1 MNILHVYRTY
11 FPDTQGGLEE
21 TIRQISTST
30 GEYGVESR
38 VFMLS
43 RNPEPPIVKLP
54 EAQVHRFPLTF
65 EIASCG
71 FSLTSV
77 RAFSELVNWADVI
90 HYHFPWPF
98 ADLLHLFTKVKKP
111 ALVTYH
117 SDVVRQRGLLQLYR
131 PLMKYFLSKV
141 QCVVAT
147 SPNYLATS
155 PILNQ
160 VRDKVA
166 VIPIGLNRDSYPLV
180 SPLELAEVRKQVGRD
195 FFLFVGVLRYYKG
208 LHILLEAVKDAAFQV
223 VIVGSGPIEAE
234 LKAQAETLGLDN
246 IKFLG
251 FVSDVTK
258 VALFHLARVV
268 VFPSHLRA
276 EAFGVTLVEGAMFS
290 KPLIST
296 ELGTGMSYINIHRET
311 GLVVPPS
318 DPDAL
323 RQAMDLLYNDD
334 ELASRMGKAAYDR
347 YEQLFTGYRMGKQ
360 YHQIYRE
367 LSESTE

>member
-1 MNILHVYRTY
+1 MRVLHVYRTY

-21 TIRQISTST
+21 TIRQICAGT
-30 GEYGVESR
+30 GEYGVENR

-43 RNPEPPIVKLP
+43 RNPDPPIVNLP
-54 EAQVHRFPLTF
+54 EAQVHRFPLNF

-77 RAFSELVNWADVI
+77 RAFSELVAWADVI

-98 ADLLHLFTKVKKP
+98 ADLLHLLTRVKKP
-111 ALVTYH
+111 ALLTYH
-117 SDVVRQRGLLQLYR
+117 SDVVRQRGLLRFYR

-141 QCVVAT
+141 QRVVAT

-155 PILNQ
+155 PVLNQ
-160 VRDKVA
+160 IRDRVS
-166 VIPIGLNRDSYPLV
+166 VIPIGLNQDSYPTA
-180 SPLELAEVRKQVGRD
+180 SKIELENLRQQIGSN

-208 LHILLEAVKDAAFQV
+208 LHILLKAAKNADFKV
-223 VIVGSGPIEAE
+223 VIVGAGPIEAE
-234 LKAQAETLGLDN
+234 LKEQAETLGLDN
-246 IKFLG
+246 VKFLG
-251 FVSDVTK
+251 FVLDETK
-258 VALFHLARVV
+258 VALYHLTRAI

-296 ELGTGMSYINIHRET
+296 ELGTGMSYINIHNET

-323 RQAMDLLYNDD
+323 RQAMDLLYNDN
-334 ELASRMGKAAYDR
+334 ELARRMGRAAYQR
-347 YEQLFTGYRMGKQ
+347 YEKLFTGHGMGKK
-360 YHQIYRE
+360 YFNIYSK
-367 LSESTE
+367 LSNTSE

>member
-21 TIRQISTST
+21 TIRQICTST

-77 RAFSELVNWADVI
+77 RAFSALVSWADVI

-98 ADLLHLFTKVKKP
+98 ADLLHLFTRVKKP

-117 SDVVRQRGLLQLYR
+117 SDVVRQRGLLYLYR

-141 QCVVAT
+141 QRIVAT

-155 PILNQ
+155 PVLYQIRHR
-160 VRDKVA
+160 VS
-166 VIPIGLNRDSYPLV
+166 VIPIGLNRDSYPLI
-180 SPLELAEVRKQVGRD
+180 SKLELADIRKQVGSN

-208 LHILLEAVKDAAFQV
+208 LHILLKASKNAAFQV
-223 VIVGSGPIEAE
+223 VIVGAGPIEAE
-234 LKAQAETLGLDN
+234 LKLQAEALGLDN
-246 IKFLG
+246 VKFLG
-251 FVSDVTK
+251 FVTNETK
-258 VALFHLARVV
+258 VALYHLARAV

-276 EAFGVTLVEGAMFS
+276 EAFGVTLIEGSMFS

-296 ELGTGMSYINIHRET
+296 ELGTGMSYINIHNET
-311 GLVVPPS
+311 GIVVPPS
-318 DPDAL
+318 DSDAL
-323 RQAMDLLYNDD
+323 REAMDLLYSDD
-334 ELASRMGKAAYDR
+334 ELVSRMGKAAYDR
-347 YEQLFTGYRMGKQ
+347 YTKLFTGHHMGKQ
-360 YHQIYRE
+360 YHQIYCE
-367 LSESTE
+367 LAGKN